1 MSPATPRPPLRYS
14 YVHGASDVPLQ
25 GETIGLHFE
34 RSVERWGDREA
45 VVMRHQNVR
54 LTFRQ
59 LRERVDAL
67 AAGLLALGLEP
78 GDRIGI
84 WSTNCIEWVITQFA
98 TARAGLV
105 QVNLDPAYRTA
116 EIEYALNKVGCKALI
131 TMDRFKSSDYL
142 GMLRTLMP
150 EIDTSQPEAL
160 RTARIPSLS
169 VLIHI
174 GEAHEPGF
182 LRFDDVAAL
191 AGDDARERLAQLQ
204 HRLQFEDPINILF
217 TSGTTGAPKATTLS
231 HHSLLNN
238 ALFLAAILDVR
249 EGDRL
254 CRTGPLFHIM
264 GTIASLYA
272 VGLGATLV
280 FASETFHPR
289 AALEAISQERCT
301 HLSGVPTMYVMLL
314 NLPDFHT
321 FDLSSV
327 RAGTMGG
334 SLCPV
339 ELMHRVMND
348 MGARDLIITYGMTET
363 GPTSMC
369 TRATDTVER
378 RVSTVG
384 QAFPHVEI
392 KIVDGDGKV
401 VPVGAVGELCTRG
414 YSVMLGYWGDPEAT
428 GKAIDANGWMHTGD
442 LAAMDEE
449 GYARIVG
456 RIKEMVIRGGENL
469 FPAEIEG
476 FLTKHPD
483 IAEAQVFGVPDEKF
497 GEELCAWILPRDGRA
512 VTDES
517 VRSFCEGRIAHYK
530 VPRYLRF
537 VDRFP
542 VNATGK
548 AQKKLMREQ
557 MLAELAQA
565 A

>member
-1 MSPATPRPPLRYS
+1 MSPAIAQSPLRYS
-14 YVHGASDVPLQ
+14 YVHGASDVPLV
-25 GETIGLHFE
+25 GETIGVHFE
-34 RSVERWGDREA
+34 RSVDRWGDREA
-45 VVMRHQNVR
+45 IVMRHQNIR

-59 LRERVDAL
+59 LKDRVDSL

-84 WSTNCIEWVITQFA
+84 WATNCIEWVITQFA
-98 TARAGLV
+98 TARAGLI

-116 EIEYALNKVGCKALI
+116 EIDYALNKVGCKALI

-150 EIDTSQPEAL
+150 EIDTSTPGAL
-160 RTARIPSLS
+160 RSAKVPSLS
-169 VLIHI
+169 LLIHI
-174 GEAHEPGF
+174 GQAQEPGF
-182 LRFDDVAAL
+182 LRFDDVAAM
-191 AGDDARERLAQLQ
+191 ASDAARERLAQLQ
-204 HRLQFEDPINILF
+204 HQLQFDDPINIQF
-217 TSGTTGAPKATTLS
+217 TSGTTGTPKATTLS

-238 ALFLAAILDVR
+238 ALSLGSILGVR

-264 GTIASLYA
+264 GTTASLYA

-280 FASETFHPR
+280 FASETFNPR
-289 AALEAISQERCT
+289 AVLEAVSQERCT
-301 HLSGVPTMYVMLL
+301 HLSGVPTMFVMML

-327 RAGTMGG
+327 RGGIMGG
-334 SLCPV
+334 SLCPI
-339 ELMHRVMND
+339 ELMERVMTD
-348 MGARDLIITYGMTET
+348 MHARDLIITYGMTET

-369 TRATDTVER
+369 TRASDPIER

-384 QAFPHVEI
+384 QVFPHVEV
-392 KIVDGDGKV
+392 KIVDADGKV
-401 VPVGAVGELCTRG
+401 VPVGSVGELCTRG
-414 YSVMLGYWGDPEAT
+414 YSVMRGYWNDPEVT
-428 GKAIDANGWMHTGD
+428 RKAIDANGWMHTGD
-442 LAAMDEE
+442 LAVMDEE

-497 GEELCAWILPRDGRA
+497 GEELCAWILPKEGRV
-512 VTDES
+512 VTEES
-517 VRSFCEGRIAHYK
+517 VRAFSEGRIAHYK

-557 MLAELAQA
+557 MLVELAKDA
-565 A
+565 